1 MPGFTNLT
9 ALAAMISVATFLS
22 YTDLSKAWLLS
33 RRSTAHSSSYSTTTT
48 SNASSSAPNVR
59 VEPGNVSES
68 DTQISQGTMQPD
80 SEQHPGA
87 RNNTGLEKWTSNDT
101 DNSNDVKNRTENI
114 TENDS
119 TNRLVPGFN
128 VSTTTPANAYL
139 QNFTTLNLTHPMM
152 EHCLKTNGHLKVS
165 AREGLVSMTFHPQQ
179 FMFIRDLM
187 SCEVE
192 VTVSQD
198 SVAVLQIAVKRDG
211 CGFTA
216 NFLIYDTLTKEPLS
230 QAMCGLLVPET
241 FSKSNSLTIQA
252 KLPLMVTSREHNVV
266 FRFKGMAVSKKPG
279 IELHYLTA
287 TSG

>member
-87 RNNTGLEKWTSNDT
+87 RSNTGLEKWTSNDT

-128 VSTTTPANAYL
+128 VSTTTPANTYL
-139 QNFTTLNLTHPMM
+139 QNFTTLNLTH
-152 EHCLKTNGHLKVS
+152 
-165 AREGLVSMTFHPQQ
+165 SM
-179 FMFIRDLM
+179 R
-187 SCEVE
+187 S
-192 VTVSQD
+192 TV
-198 SVAVLQIAVKRDG
+198 
-211 CGFTA
+211 
-216 NFLIYDTLTKEPLS
+216 
-230 QAMCGLLVPET
+230 
-241 FSKSNSLTIQA
+241 
-252 KLPLMVTSREHNVV
+252 
-266 FRFKGMAVSKKPG
+266 
-279 IELHYLTA
+279 
-287 TSG
+287 